1 MADSPFTSKAS
12 EKRTSLQEMAARAA
26 QRTSRPPPSVPPSS
40 RNAAPRAA
48 GSFPPPS
55 PSYAP
60 SPSSYAPSDF
70 EGSGLI
76 NLSHISQVPTL
87 APQVRAI
94 QPPHATPATP
104 VGAQVPVQAA
114 PSYGSRPVLAGV
126 VVALVGI
133 GVAFGLT
140 SRNGSDAPAPRA
152 AAVAEP
158 VQPAAAIAPVAP
170 AAVAPAAVAPAT
182 VAPAQPVAAAPAAPV
197 AAAEKVNP
205 PPGTIAPAD
214 ATEVTRPAT
223 HATGKVK
230 GKGKKGAAVAAAPA
244 AAAPAAAA
252 PAAETTPAPGAGA
265 AAIAAAM
272 AAEGVPPAAPQA
284 KAAEPAAPPP
294 AKAAPA
300 APPAPEPTGLAG
312 AIKKAVG
319 PTEPAPPPEKAEAK
333 APPPRGDIPELPA
346 QGAIQGALGSPR
358 AAARNCLAGQEAPS
372 RATIVFASSG
382 NVQTV
387 TVTGPAAGT
396 PAAECIKTA
405 MSKTVVGPF
414 KHASFSV
421 STTISPP

>member
-1 MADSPFTSKAS
+1 MADSPYTSKDS

-40 RNAAPRAA
+40 RNVAQRAA
-48 GSFPPPS
+48 GSYPPPAL
-55 PSYAP
+55 SYAP
-60 SPSSYAPSDF
+60 APSSPYANGDSDA
-70 EGSGLI
+70 SGLI
-76 NLSHISQVPTL
+76 NLSHISQAPTL

-94 QPPHATPATP
+94 HPQHATPATP
-104 VGAQVPVQAA
+104 IATQVSVQAQQG
-114 PSYGSRPVLAGV
+114 YGSRPVLAGV

-140 SRNGSDAPAPRA
+140 SRNGSDSPAPRA
-152 AAVAEP
+152 AAVAQP
-158 VQPAAAIAPVAP
+158 VQPAAAVAP
-170 AAVAPAAVAPAT
+170 IAAAVITPAQPAAAAI
-182 VAPAQPVAAAPAAPV
+182 APAQPAAAAPAAPV
-197 AAAEKVNP
+197 AAAEKVNT
-205 PPGTIAPAD
+205 PPGTISPAD
-214 ATEVTRPAT
+214 PTEVTRPAT

-230 GKGKKGAAVAAAPA
+230 GKGKKGAAIAAAPA
-244 AAAPAAAA
+244 AAPAQAA
-252 PAAETTPAPGAGA
+252 PVSETPTPGAGA

-272 AAEGVPPAAPQA
+272 AAEGVAPAAPPA
-284 KAAEPAAPPP
+284 KVAEPAAPPP

-300 APPAPEPTGLAG
+300 VPAAPEPTGLAG

-319 PTEPAPPPEKAEAK
+319 PTEPAPAAEKAEAK

-346 QGAIQGALGSPR
+346 QGAISGALGSPR
-358 AAARNCLAGQEAPS
+358 VAARNCLVGQEGPS

-382 NVQTV
+382 SVQTV